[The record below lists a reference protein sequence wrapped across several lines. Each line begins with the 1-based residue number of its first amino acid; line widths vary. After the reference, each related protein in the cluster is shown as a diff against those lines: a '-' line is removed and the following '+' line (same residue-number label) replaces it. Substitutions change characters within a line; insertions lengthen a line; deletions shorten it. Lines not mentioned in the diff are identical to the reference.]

1 MTTQHTPAPWKTGDS
16 DWHTIVGPHTRF
28 NSTHLVGIANVE
40 ESDDSNE
47 DASNARLIAA
57 APELLAALRA
67 IKARIKGVWDDPDL
81 VKFGELMVDS
91 DEDILALA
99 EAAIAQATTNH

>member
-28 NSTHLVGIANVE
+28 KSTHLVGIANVE

-57 APELLAALRA
+57 APELLAALQSINEWFEESSDYREQPEQIA
-67 IKARIKGVWDDPDL
+67 WANGIAR
-81 VKFGELMVDS
+81 
-91 DEDILALA
+91 
-99 EAAIAQATTNH
+99 AAIAKATNNATPN